1 MKKIILLWFII
12 SVSSLFALDGESLTV
27 KCVACH
33 GKNFEKSALGKSPIL
48 LGQSIQD
55 IETALL
61 AYRDGERN
69 IVGLGALMKGQ
80 INGYTDEDIKLM
92 ARYITAPKSVSE
104 KTNIQSNLKLYV
116 EKDETDVLIHEKSIY
131 WIKDN
136 KACMHFNPDPKPYET
151 LSWTGSCKGGYANGY
166 GHRQWSDT
174 AKNDGT
180 ENILLV
186 KGVNPNNYIEIK
198 GAEVQKISGIDGW
211 SFRDFMIYPQHQT
224 NLSFKFDEE
233 MVPLIDQKQTTVP
246 FHGKVLFYQ
255 QDLMVASY
263 DGNFSLD
270 SSKKIIQ
277 MGQGAE
283 GIFTLW
289 DGSQMKVKVTT
300 MPDCS
305 WFGCSG
311 YYGISKPYIYKST
324 YFSAAKKEENSYYM
338 REQQKQD
345 FQLALFRRDIHIGDD
360 TSKGL
365 VLEVNENLV
374 KVQTDELQ
382 CSQHGDDSSCKN
394 WTKIPI
400 EKWVKRKELFP
411 K

>member
-1 MKKIILLWFII
+1 
-12 SVSSLFALDGESLTV
+12 
-27 KCVACH
+27 
-33 GKNFEKSALGKSPIL
+33 
-48 LGQSIQD
+48 
-55 IETALL
+55 
-61 AYRDGERN
+61 
-69 IVGLGALMKGQ
+69 
-80 INGYTDEDIKLM
+80 
-92 ARYITAPKSVSE
+92 
-104 KTNIQSNLKLYV
+104 
-116 EKDETDVLIHEKSIY
+116 
-131 WIKDN
+131 
-136 KACMHFNPDPKPYET
+136 
-151 LSWTGSCKGGYANGY
+151 
-166 GHRQWSDT
+166 
-174 AKNDGT
+174 
-180 ENILLV
+180 
-186 KGVNPNNYIEIK
+186 
-198 GAEVQKISGIDGW
+198 
-211 SFRDFMIYPQHQT
+211 
-224 NLSFKFDEE
+224 
-233 MVPLIDQKQTTVP
+233 LIDQKQTTVP
-246 FHGKVLFYQ
+246 FHGQVLFYQ